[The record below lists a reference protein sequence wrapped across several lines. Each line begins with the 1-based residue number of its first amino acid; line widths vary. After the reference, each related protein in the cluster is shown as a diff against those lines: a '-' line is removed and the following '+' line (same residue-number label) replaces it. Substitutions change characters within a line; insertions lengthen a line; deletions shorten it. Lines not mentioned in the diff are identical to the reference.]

1 MSEKDF
7 LSQFSS
13 DGKKPD
19 SFKEEERIKVD
30 KPKKQ
35 INPKGF
41 IIGGVIVVILG
52 VVSYFLF
59 FAPKIEMPNFVG
71 QTKSDVASWV
81 KQQGITTSGI
91 VFKEEYNFDND
102 ENVILSQSID
112 AGKKVK
118 SDAKI
123 TFTISLGADPDE
135 KISVPNINSMSK
147 SEIESWISTNKLTKT
162 KITTTYNETVDKD
175 SVISYEVKGVDEAD
189 FTRSSTMNITISKGP
204 QPAGTVTVSDF
215 KDKTYEEVESWA
227 KTNKVTLEKIEAY
240 SDKVDSGKVISQSVS
255 ANSTMKTTDTLTIT
269 VSKGKGITVPDFNTM
284 DKEKIES
291 WASKN
296 GITGLT
302 ITEKYSDSDNHVL
315 SSNVSKG
322 SMVSSSDTI
331 EVVLNKGNFFYWDE
345 EGKDI
350 GDIVGA
356 NLNKLEDWCNEKRHI
371 GIDAY
376 VGNWSDSA
384 YVYSNAYSKGKIVS
398 VEISSYSTAEKFNIS
413 DRLPLDVRFSV
424 VVSKGMFYEV
434 DTEGGKIFTVSQIM
448 DALSDKGITYTL
460 DSSIGSES
468 FDKAA
473 KLQLDGK
480 DVTEYVYDDKQYT
493 IVLADGDPNCDSSC
507 KFIKQSEITNT
518 KGDDNQ

>member
-41 IIGGVIVVILG
+41 IIGGVIVVVVG
-52 VVSYFLF
+52 VLSYFLF

-102 ENVILSQSID
+102 ENVILTQSVD

-118 SDAKI
+118 SDVKI
-123 TFTISLGADPDE
+123 TFTISLGADPNE
-135 KISVPNINSMSK
+135 KISVPDIKTMSK
-147 SEIESWISTNKLTKT
+147 SEIENWISTNKLTKT
-162 KITTTYNETVDKD
+162 KITTTYNESVDKD
-175 SVISYEVKGVDEAD
+175 SVISYEVKGADEAD

-227 KTNKVTLEKIEAY
+227 KTNKVTLNKVEAY

-269 VSKGKGITVPDFNTM
+269 VSKGKGITVPDLSNM
-284 DKEKIES
+284 NEEQIEA
-291 WASKN
+291 WVKKN
-296 GITGLT
+296 NINAT
-302 ITEKYSDSDNHVL
+302 ITSKYSTSDKHVL
-315 SSNVSKG
+315 SSNVTAG
-322 SMVSSSDTI
+322 SMISSADDVQI
-331 EVVLNKGNFFYWDE
+331 VLNKGKYFYWEDE
-345 EGKDI
+345 KEDLTN
-350 GDIVGA
+350 IVGV
-356 NLNKLEDWCNEKRHI
+356 NVNKLEDWCNAKREK
-371 GIDAY
+371 GIDAFE
-376 VGNWSDSA
+376 GNWSESA
-384 YVYSNAYSKGKIVS
+384 SVYSNTYSKGQIVS
-398 VEISSYSTAEKFNIS
+398 VEISSYSTGEKYDIS

-424 VVSKGMFYEV
+424 VVSKGKFYSL
-434 DTEGGKIFTVSQIM
+434 DCGSHTVSEIM
-448 DALSDKGITYTL
+448 DSLTAKGITYTL
-460 DSSIGSES
+460 DDSIGSDS
-468 FDKAA
+468 FNKEA
-473 KLQLDGK
+473 KIQLDGN
-480 DVTEYVYDDKQYT
+480 DVSGYIYDDKSYK
-493 IVLADGDPNCDSSC
+493 IVLTNGESTGSSC
-507 KFIKQSEITNT
+507 VLTQSSLETT
-518 KGDDNQ
+518 D

>member
-19 SFKEEERIKVD
+19 SFKEEERVKVD

-41 IIGGVIVVILG
+41 IIGGVIVVVVG
-52 VVSYFLF
+52 VLSYFLF

-102 ENVILSQSID
+102 ENVILTQSVD

-118 SDAKI
+118 SDVKI

-135 KISVPNINSMSK
+135 KISVPDIKTMSK
-147 SEIESWISTNKLTKT
+147 SEIENWISTNKLTKT
-162 KITTTYNETVDKD
+162 KITTTYNESVDKD

-227 KTNKVTLEKIEAY
+227 KTNKVTLNKVEAY

-269 VSKGKGITVPDFNTM
+269 VSKGKGITVPDLSNM
-284 DKEKIES
+284 NEEQIEA
-291 WASKN
+291 WVKKN
-296 GITGLT
+296 NINAT
-302 ITEKYSDSDNHVL
+302 ITSKYSTSDKHVL
-315 SSNVSKG
+315 SSNVTAG
-322 SMVSSSDTI
+322 SMISSADDVQI
-331 EVVLNKGNFFYWDE
+331 VLNKGKYFYWEDE
-345 EGKDI
+345 KEDLTN
-350 GDIVGA
+350 IVGV
-356 NLNKLEDWCNEKRHI
+356 NVNKLEDWCNAKREK
-371 GIDAY
+371 GIDAFE
-376 VGNWSDSA
+376 GNWSESA
-384 YVYSNAYSKGKIVS
+384 SVYSNTYSKGQIVS
-398 VEISSYSTAEKFNIS
+398 VEISSYSTGEKYDIS

-424 VVSKGMFYEV
+424 VVSKGKFYSL
-434 DTEGGKIFTVSQIM
+434 DCGSHTVSEIM
-448 DALSDKGITYTL
+448 DSLTAKGITYTL
-460 DSSIGSES
+460 DDSIGSDS
-468 FDKAA
+468 FNKEA
-473 KLQLDGK
+473 KIQLDGN
-480 DVTEYVYDDKQYT
+480 DVSGYIYDDKSYK
-493 IVLADGDPNCDSSC
+493 IVLTNGESTGSSC
-507 KFIKQSEITNT
+507 VLTQSSLETT
-518 KGDDNQ
+518 D